1 MNEAEI
7 ENKPV
12 EDEALL
18 DLNDIIEAEEE
29 ETVLFDEAETSE
41 LKEEEAEPETLSED
55 TPVEEVKEE
64 EVDFKPLLDKLS
76 KNIKYMD
83 KEITIDSLEDV
94 IEKYQ
99 KG

>member
-18 DLNDIIEAEEE
+18 DFNDIKEAEEE
-29 ETVLFDEAETSE
+29 EVVLFE
-41 LKEEEAEPETLSED
+41 ED
-55 TPVEEVKEE
+55 TEEVSNDTEVSQNSEETESIPAEEVKEE

-76 KNIKYMD
+76 KNIKL
-83 KEITIDSLEDV
+83 S
-94 IEKYQ
+94 
-99 KG
+99 